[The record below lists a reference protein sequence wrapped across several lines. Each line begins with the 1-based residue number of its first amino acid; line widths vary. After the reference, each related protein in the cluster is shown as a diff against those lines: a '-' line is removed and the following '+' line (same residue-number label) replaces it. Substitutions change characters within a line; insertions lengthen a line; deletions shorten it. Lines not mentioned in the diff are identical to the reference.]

1 MINYNP
7 KEWVNFIFHIHKAD
21 TFRKL
26 WPLMLGVG
34 IFSAGVA
41 YLELNHLKLA
51 ETTYIKNVGMMHSL
65 LGFVIS
71 MLLVFRTNTS
81 YDRWWDG
88 RKLLG
93 ALTNVSRNLATKI
106 SALDLSQ
113 EERDFFKYAIP
124 KYGFALKEHLREK
137 QYFGKNSL
145 LIEIDGGKHIPNQ
158 VAASMVNR
166 IYSLQRNSQI
176 SPEQLIILSND
187 VNQFTEICG
196 GCERIRN
203 TPIPFSYSAF
213 IKKFIFIYVIT
224 LPFGWVF
231 SLGYFVVLIVPF
243 ILYVLASLELIA
255 EEIENPFNQDAND
268 LPVDEICL
276 NIEKHVAEI
285 LESTEESAKRKS
297 ENRQ

>member
-1 MINYNP
+1 MS
-7 KEWVNFIFHIHKAD
+7 FIFHIHKAD

-26 WPLMLGVG
+26 WPLMLSVAA
-34 IFSAGVA
+34 FSAGLA
-41 YLELNHLKLA
+41 YLELNYLKLA

-93 ALTNVSRNLATKI
+93 ALTNVSRNLAIKI
-106 SALDLSQ
+106 KALNLDQ
-113 EERDFFKYAIP
+113 EDVEFFKYAIP
-124 KYGFALKEHLREK
+124 KYAFALKEHLREK
-137 QYFGKNSL
+137 QYFGKDSF

-158 VAASMVNR
+158 VATSMVSR
-166 IYSLQRNSQI
+166 IYALQKSNKISQ
-176 SPEQLIILSND
+176 EQLITLNTDAS
-187 VNQFTEICG
+187 QFTDICG

-203 TPIPFSYSAF
+203 TPIPYSYSAF
-213 IKKFIFIYVIT
+213 IKKFIFIYVLT
-224 LPFGWVF
+224 LPIGWVF
-231 SLGYFVVLIVPF
+231 SLGYFVVPIVPF

-268 LPVDEICL
+268 LPVDEICN
-276 NIEKHVAEI
+276 NIEKHVREI
-285 LESTEESAKRKS
+285 LS
-297 ENRQ
+297 

>member
-7 KEWVNFIFHIHKAD
+7 KEWFRFIFHIHKAD

-26 WPLMLGVG
+26 WPLMFSVALFSGV
-34 IFSAGVA
+34 VA
-41 YLELNHLKLA
+41 YLELNYLRLA

-93 ALTNVSRNLATKI
+93 GLTNSSRNLAIKI
-106 SALDLSQ
+106 KALKLDQ
-113 EERDFFKYAIP
+113 EEIEFFKYAIP
-124 KYGFALKEHLREK
+124 KYAFALKEHLREK
-137 QYFGKNSL
+137 QYFGKDSF

-158 VAASMVNR
+158 IATSLTSR
-166 IYSLQRNSQI
+166 IFELQNANKI
-176 SPEQLIILSND
+176 SHEQLKILYHD
-187 VNQFTEICG
+187 VSQFTEICG

-203 TPIPFSYSAF
+203 TPIPYSYSAF

-231 SLGYFVVLIVPF
+231 SLGYFVVPIVPF

-255 EEIENPFNQDAND
+255 EEIENPFNLDAND
-268 LPVDEICL
+268 LPVDEICI
-276 NIEKHVAEI
+276 NIEKHVGEI
-285 LESTEESAKRKS
+285 LG
-297 ENRQ
+297 

>member
-7 KEWVNFIFHIHKAD
+7 KEWVSFIFHIHKAD

-26 WPLMLGVG
+26 WPLMISVG
-34 IFSAGVA
+34 LFSAGIA
-41 YLELNHLKLA
+41 YLELSYLKLA
-51 ETTYIKNVGMMHSL
+51 ETTYIKNVGMMHNL

-93 ALTNVSRNLATKI
+93 ALTNVSRNLAIKI
-106 SALDLSQ
+106 KALNLDA
-113 EERDFFKYAIP
+113 EEIEFFRYAIP
-124 KYGFALKEHLREK
+124 KYGFALKEHLRER
-137 QYFGKNSL
+137 QYFGKDSF

-158 VAASMVNR
+158 VATSIVGR
-166 IYSLQRNSQI
+166 IYALQAANKITQ
-176 SPEQLIILSND
+176 EQLITLNAD
-187 VNQFTEICG
+187 TTQFTDICG

-203 TPIPFSYSAF
+203 TPIPYSYSAF

-231 SLGYFVVLIVPF
+231 SLGYFVIPIVPF

-255 EEIENPFNQDAND
+255 EEIENPFNEDAND
-268 LPVDEICL
+268 LPVDEICN
-276 NIEKHVAEI
+276 NIEKHVGEI
-285 LESTEESAKRKS
+285 LG
-297 ENRQ
+297 

>member
-7 KEWVNFIFHIHKAD
+7 KEWFRFIFHIHKAD

-26 WPLMLGVG
+26 WPLMLSVA
-34 IFSAGVA
+34 IFSAGIA
-41 YLELNHLKLA
+41 YLELNYLKLA

-93 ALTNVSRNLATKI
+93 ALTNASRNLAIKVK
-106 SALDLSQ
+106 ALKLDQ
-113 EERDFFKYAIP
+113 DEVEFFKYAIP
-124 KYGFALKEHLREK
+124 KYAFALKEHLREK
-137 QYFGKNSL
+137 QYFGKDSF

-158 VAASMVNR
+158 VAASITNR
-166 IYSLQRNSQI
+166 IFDLQAADKI
-176 SPEQLIILSND
+176 SNEQLKLMYND
-187 VNQFTEICG
+187 VNQFTDICG

-203 TPIPFSYSAF
+203 TPIPYSYSAF
-213 IKKFIFIYVIT
+213 IKKFIFIYVLT
-224 LPFGWVF
+224 LPIGWVF
-231 SLGYFVVLIVPF
+231 SLGYFVIPIVPF

-268 LPVDEICL
+268 LPVDEICT
-276 NIEKHVAEI
+276 NIEKHVGEI
-285 LESTEESAKRKS
+285 LG
-297 ENRQ
+297 